1 MIAAVACS
9 VDINRTRKLT
19 LNASI
24 REIAQTR
31 IHFNARL
38 NFAAAP
44 AHLGTNFA
52 FEAGRT
58 VPALDTLIQTW
69 QA

>member
-24 REIAQTR
+24 REIAQIR
-31 IHFNARL
+31 INFNAHL
-38 NFAAAP
+38 NSTAAP

-58 VPALDTLIQTW
+58 VRTLDTLIQAW
-69 QA
+69 